1 MLATF
6 LISGAVAVVPGLCH
20 IPGIH
25 IIDLLKICRGHHKGG
40 TKVDGKETGAKKL
53 EAEIGRPGK
62 PMGQKKT
69 NKKPLK
75 TEKVQKLKKPKRL
88 NLNFN
93 LKIKKRPTRR
103 PWGGKRP
110 TKRPSSS
117 NRREKR
123 RAERERNDK
132 KAVNRLAKRV
142 KNIETSLDRK
152 IWTGVSLRRRVVR
165 LERKLK
171 AMKRKGREVE
181 AKLDHLIGEVGSGS
195 EYVGS
200 RSQTSQAE
208 SKSDLTSEVGSGY
221 QDWVYAPSR
230 KGLWSGPDSD
240 VRNTDSNA
248 GQ

>member
-40 TKVDGKETGAKKL
+40 TKVDGKETEAKKL

-132 KAVNRLAKRV
+132 KAENRLAKRV

-171 AMKRKGREVE
+171 AMKRKGREVD
-181 AKLDHLIGEVGSGS
+181 AKLDRLIGEVGSGS
-195 EYVGS
+195 EDVGS

-208 SKSDLTSEVGSGY
+208 SKSDLTGEVGSC
-221 QDWVYAPSR
+221 
-230 KGLWSGPDSD
+230 
-240 VRNTDSNA
+240 
-248 GQ
+248 